1 MSTGALSQWVSTV
14 LQVGTGISA
23 MIIGVGVVFGS
34 PGITLAGMFVL
45 TLTPAVELGAAVTA
59 FVREGEGRYALIAA
73 AACALLLGAL
83 AIAIVV
89 SRGTGG

>member
-1 MSTGALSQWVSTV
+1 MNSGVLRQWVSTV

-23 MIIGVGVVFGS
+23 AIIGVGVLFGS

-45 TLTPAVELGAAVTA
+45 TLTPAVELGAAATA
-59 FVREGEGRYALIAA
+59 FVRGGERRYALIAA

-83 AIAIVV
+83 MIAIVLA
-89 SRGTGG
+89 RGVGG